1 MEDLRKRVKDERSF
15 LEKVGKLIPGYSGYK
30 EKLIRQ
36 EGDKLLRDWLAG
48 KLQIQMGYLKDL
60 IDEMTRAMKIKLL
73 DHVDRPLK
81 KLEKLRDRIK
91 YADRGYT
98 GWFAAVDVGKDLL
111 DRMYEF
117 DNALIDLTDEIE
129 QLIRAAQAA
138 ISDDEKLVAALKALT
153 DLIAQAD
160 VNYGE
165 RENLI
170 LNKTEG

>member
-48 KLQIQMGYLKDL
+48 KIQTSMGYLKDL
-60 IDEMTRAMKIKLL
+60 IDEMTRSMKIKLL

-98 GWFAAVDVGKDLL
+98 GWFAAVDVDKDLL

-117 DNALIDLTDEIE
+117 DNSLIDLVAEIE

-138 ISDDEKLVAALKALT
+138 VSEDEKLVAALKSLT
-153 DLIAQAD
+153 DLVAQAD
-160 VNYGE
+160 VNYNE

-170 LNKTEG
+170 LNKAEG

>member
-36 EGDKLLRDWLAG
+36 EGDKLLRDWLSG
-48 KLQIQMGYLKDL
+48 KMQTSMGYLKDL
-60 IDEMTRAMKIKLL
+60 IDEMTRSLKIKLL

-91 YADRGYT
+91 YADRGYS
-98 GWFAAVDVGKDLL
+98 GWFAAVDVDKGLL

-117 DNALIDLTDEIE
+117 DAALIDLVEEID

-138 ISDDEKLVAALKALT
+138 VSDDEKLIAALTSLSECV
-153 DLIAQAD
+153 AQAD
-160 VNYGE
+160 VNYNE

-170 LNKTEG
+170 LNKGEG